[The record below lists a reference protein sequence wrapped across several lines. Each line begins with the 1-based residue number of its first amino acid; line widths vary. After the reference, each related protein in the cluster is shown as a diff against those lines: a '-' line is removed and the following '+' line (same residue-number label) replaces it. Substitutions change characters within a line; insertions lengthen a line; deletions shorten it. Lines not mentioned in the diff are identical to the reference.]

1 MSTQK
6 QTVFLSGASGYIAQH
21 IIRDLLANNFKVI
34 GSVRSEDK
42 AQKLANNF
50 GNSPDLSFVY
60 VKDISDPKAFD
71 AAFEEHGSK
80 LDYVI
85 HSASP
90 FTLDIEDVN
99 RDLIIPAEIG
109 SAGIFKAAAK
119 YAPNLKHFVVTSSFA
134 AVSDAPTDLNKDL
147 TFTEKTWNDMPFEK
161 AVTNA
166 VDGYFYSKTIAE
178 KTIWKL
184 AKDLDVKFGVTAVNP
199 SYVFGPQA
207 FDNNVTKVL
216 NTSCQFINAF
226 LDTTPEF
233 TVDESVKGAF
243 VDVRDVAKAHV
254 APLLDSKKFNG
265 ERLILSTDRF
275 GNQSLVDALNK
286 IPSLKGKIAVG
297 TPHRDDNIAQ
307 ELAQIDNSRT
317 KELLGFEFV
326 SLDQTV
332 KDTAEQVLKVNG
344 KL

>member
-1 MSTQK
+1 MSTEK

-21 IIRDLLANNFKVI
+21 IIKDLLANNFKVI

-50 GNSPDLSFVY
+50 NNSPDLSFVY

-80 LDYVI
+80 IDFVI

-90 FTLDIEDVN
+90 FRFDINDVN
-99 RDLIIPAEIG
+99 KDLIVPAEIG
-109 SAGIFKAAAK
+109 SSGIFKAAAK
-119 YAPNLKHFVVTSSFA
+119 YAPNLKHFVVTSSYA

-147 TFTEKTWNDMPFEK
+147 TFTEKTWNEMPFEK

-166 VDGYFYSKTIAE
+166 FDGYYYSKTIAE
-178 KTIWKL
+178 KTIWRL
-184 AKDLDVKFGVTAVNP
+184 AKELNVKFGITAVNP
-199 SYVFGPQA
+199 SFVFGPQA

-216 NTSCQFINAF
+216 NTSCQLINAF
-226 LDTTPEF
+226 LDTTPES
-233 TVDESVKGAF
+233 TVDESIKGAF

-254 APLLDSKKFNG
+254 APLSNSKKFNG
-265 ERLILSTDRF
+265 ERLILSADRF
-275 GNQSLVDALNK
+275 GNQSLVDSLNK

-307 ELAQIDNSRT
+307 SLAKIDNSRT
-317 KELLGFEFV
+317 KELLGFKFV
-326 SLDQTV
+326 SLDETV
-332 KDTAEQVLKVNG
+332 KDTVEQVLKVNG